1 MGLTHAHSLSSAR
14 LHLWGKGQILPYA
27 ALISERVTRGLEPD
41 RFAFILPPP
50 GSCSVTNRGW
60 REAVGSSLGPEL
72 PARQSHR
79 SVCPPRAW
87 GVGGSGQPLRVLLGV
102 MAGTRAALCVTG
114 AGLGAVS
121 PSSLAQG
128 TAVASG
134 CLQECGPPGT
144 PLSQGGHVGSARTPQ
159 CVPSEPGPG
168 PGEAAVG
175 ERPVCDAM

>member
-102 MAGTRAALCVTG
+102 MAGTRAALCVVG

-128 TAVASG
+128 HNRGLGLPAGVWPPWDTSEPRRACRVSEETAVCALRARPWPRGGRSG
-134 CLQECGPPGT
+134 
-144 PLSQGGHVGSARTPQ
+144 
-159 CVPSEPGPG
+159 
-168 PGEAAVG
+168 
-175 ERPVCDAM
+175 

>member
-102 MAGTRAALCVTG
+102 MAGTRAALCDRSRTG
-114 AGLGAVS
+114 S
-121 PSSLAQG
+121 
-128 TAVASG
+128 
-134 CLQECGPPGT
+134 
-144 PLSQGGHVGSARTPQ
+144 
-159 CVPSEPGPG
+159 CVPLQPRSGAQPWPR
-168 PGEAAVG
+168 AACRSVAPLG
-175 ERPVCDAM
+175 HL